1 MEAISELERKVMGAK
16 DEGKEIF
23 RELLMKYG
31 IFDIKSAREILGAKI
46 EGKLSDTVIELREEE

>member
-1 MEAISELERKVMGAK
+1 MEMISELERKVMNARD
-16 DEGKEIF
+16 DEEEIF

-46 EGKLSDTVIELREEE
+46 NGKLSDTVIELREEE